1 MDRVTNADQGSSL
14 AAYSLAMMFLLTLT
28 TAMMCLILVFLMTAV
43 LPFGR
48 MIQRLAPLAGLRQG
62 DEVLFL
68 RTGQLLG
75 LQAAAATLEYGH
87 LAGEQFAKHLLAD
100 IAHYYPGYPLL
111 L

>member
-1 MDRVTNADQGSSL
+1 
-14 AAYSLAMMFLLTLT
+14 MMFLLTLT
-28 TAMMCLILVFLMTAV
+28 TAMMCLILMFFMTAE

-48 MIQRLAPLAGLRQG
+48 MIQRLASLAGLRQG

-75 LQAAAATLEYGH
+75 LQASAATLEHSH
-87 LAGEQFAKHLLAD
+87 LAGYQFAKHLLAD
-100 IAHYYPGYPLL
+100 IAYYYPGYPLL